1 MRPLA
6 GPAMMLVLVV
16 GFVGYRFLGADDAPS
31 RDFTALEF
39 AGADEDHTG
48 SCYSLDTVLVA
59 SRIGSS
65 AARTWTSPR
74 EDVWELLI
82 DDVVQGNGGPVRVF
96 SKYTFEK
103 VDDQVRLISAE
114 GSKGH
119 STDLE
124 ENIDGLINFPKSRGS
139 TPIDRCLEPGA
150 TGYRFK
156 PQR

>member
-1 MRPLA
+1 MRALA
-6 GPAMMLVLVV
+6 GPAMMLVLAG
-16 GFVGYRFLGADDAPS
+16 GFLAYRLMGSEDAPS

-59 SRIGSS
+59 SRIGSP

-74 EDVWELLI
+74 EDVWVLLV

-96 SKYTFEK
+96 QKYTFEK
-103 VDDQVRLISAE
+103 DGNQVRLTSVD
-114 GSKGH
+114 GSKGQ
-119 STDLE
+119 STDVD
-124 ENIDGLINFPKSRGS
+124 ENIDELVGTALARGS

-150 TGYRFK
+150 TGYNFK
-156 PQR
+156 PKR

>member
-1 MRPLA
+1 MRALA
-6 GPAMMLVLVV
+6 GPAMMLVLVG
-16 GFVGYRFLGADDAPS
+16 GFLAYRVLGSDDAPS

-59 SRIGSS
+59 SRIGSP

-74 EDVWELLI
+74 DDVWVLLV

-96 SKYTFEK
+96 QKFTFEK
-103 VDDQVRLISAE
+103 DGNQVRLTSVDA
-114 GSKGH
+114 SKGR
-119 STDLE
+119 SIDVD
-124 ENIDGLINFPKSRGS
+124 ENIDGLINVPKSRGS

-150 TGYRFK
+150 TGYLFQPKR
-156 PQR
+156 